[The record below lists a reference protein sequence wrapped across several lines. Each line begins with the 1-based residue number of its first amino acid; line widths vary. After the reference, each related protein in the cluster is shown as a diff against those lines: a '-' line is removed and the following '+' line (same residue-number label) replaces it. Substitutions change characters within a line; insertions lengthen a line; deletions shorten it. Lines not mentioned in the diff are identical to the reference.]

1 MIFATLYYITLTKDF
16 QQGEIINQLQIVKVQ
31 CDTYEPQNY
40 TQIPEGMFFG
50 CNVTIQNPTQHTL
63 TLQSLSTRYFREKI
77 YSAGPNLHLIAE
89 GGYHGEKKTIMPGNN
104 IIYLLMIYMW
114 DIEIPSPASTTP
126 VWYVTLH
133 VKCGF
138 SARILQT
145 TGAQSIQTCADF
157 EKVTATARPSED
169 EAYSLLFTYPA
180 LIMGTW
186 IIGTEITVFTN
197 SLKAEKT
204 GRLLAINFMLLAAF
218 ILSLLAFPILP
229 YPPPYRTDGITLPAT
244 GGITGLVIIATVFLL
259 LVTVL
264 SITTAL
270 TFFLG
275 QRWAKNLAI
284 ITIILLILSL
294 VFAIPVVGL
303 FIPNFAGTGAIVLL
317 VSLVTILAVIIS
329 ILTSAEWKD
338 YIALA
343 IAMLTTTL
351 LPIVIFLLILLVA
364 LLIISIV

>member
-1 MIFATLYYITLTKDF
+1 MFKTKWKRSILIFAILSMIFATLYYITLTTDF

-31 CDTYEPQNY
+31 CDTFEPQNY
-40 TQIPEGMFFG
+40 TQIPQGTFFD
-50 CNVTIQNPTQHTL
+50 CNITIQNPTQHTL

-89 GGYHGEKKTIMPGNN
+89 GGYQGEKKDIRPGNN

-126 VWYVTLH
+126 VWYVTLR

-157 EKVTATARPSED
+157 EKVTAIARPSED
-169 EAYSLLFTYPA
+169 EAYGLLFTYPA
-180 LIMGTW
+180 LIIGTW

-197 SLKAEKT
+197 SLKAMKT

-229 YPPPYRTDGITLPAT
+229 YPPPYRTGGIIPPAT
-244 GGITGLVIIATVFLL
+244 GGIAGLLIIATVFHL

-270 TFFLG
+270 SFFLG

-284 ITIILLILSL
+284 ITIILFILSL

-329 ILTSAEWKD
+329 IL
-338 YIALA
+338 
-343 IAMLTTTL
+343 
-351 LPIVIFLLILLVA
+351 
-364 LLIISIV
+364 ISQNVKLQC